1 MKQSMAEDLQRVPF
15 EKREYP
21 RIKASCPIRYQT
33 DQNDETGETDE
44 WQDAQ
49 LIDYSATGIRMLCD
63 DLLLKG
69 TKIKI
74 ELLPGSLQKI
84 PQLSVEGVV
93 VRFTMD
99 DECQFQIGCEFLT
112 VVRSLV
118 KNVKAEDYP
127 AGI

>member
-1 MKQSMAEDLQRVPF
+1 MSELAKGMPF

-21 RIKASCPIRYQT
+21 RVTASCPIRYQT
-33 DQNDETGETDE
+33 GDSNAWEEAT
-44 WQDAQ
+44 
-49 LIDYSATGIRMLCD
+49 LLDYSATGISMACD

-74 ELLPGSLQKI
+74 EVLPGSLQHI
-84 PQLSVEGVV
+84 PQISAEGTV

-99 DECQFQIGCEFLT
+99 DECSFQIGCEFSN

-118 KNVKAEDYP
+118 QNVKASDYP
-127 AGI
+127 AGII